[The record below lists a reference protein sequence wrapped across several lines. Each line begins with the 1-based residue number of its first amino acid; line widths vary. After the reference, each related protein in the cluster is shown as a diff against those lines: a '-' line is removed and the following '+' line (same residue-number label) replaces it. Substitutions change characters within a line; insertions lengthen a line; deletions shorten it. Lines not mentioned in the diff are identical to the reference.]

1 MASARMVTKLNVP
14 RAKAHVG
21 ALGTTGPAD
30 RGNVTLIN
38 FGPKAW
44 PQPAVE
50 RAVPRERE
58 QSSCIAGTQ
67 PVGAFAAH
75 PDECRG
81 AGDAAGARQRG
92 KEAELALDG
101 PTVAADAVR
110 GSRLGLAHRPASITK
125 GVL

>member
-1 MASARMVTKLNVP
+1 MVTKLNVR

-38 FGPKAW
+38 FGPADW

-50 RAVPRERE
+50 RPVPGERE
-58 QSSCIAGTQ
+58 QSSGNAGTQ
-67 PVGAFAAH
+67 PVGALAAH
-75 PDECRG
+75 PGERRG
-81 AGDAAGARQRG
+81 TSDAAGAGERG
-92 KEAELALDG
+92 KEAELALG
-101 PTVAADAVR
+101 RPAVAA
-110 GSRLGLAHRPASITK
+110 GLLLGIGLAHRPAWITK